1 MIIDDF
7 TLIKSIG
14 KGAFGEVF
22 LTSKK
27 GTNKLFATKKVSRQ
41 KATSQTLRKYFINE
55 IQILKEMNHKNII
68 HFEAIKQTV
77 HNFYI
82 ITEYCNGGG
91 LYECLNK
98 YRSLYKKAFSEE
110 IVQYLMR
117 QIVDGIKYIHA
128 KKIMHRDLK
137 LENILVN
144 FDNEND
150 KKNLNMLK
158 ATVKIIDFGFAT
170 HLGSKNVRY
179 STLGSPINMDPLLL
193 KKMADKD
200 GFTKSLGYDEKAD
213 IWSLGTVCYELLI
226 GQGVFNAQN
235 MNDLVKKVEL
245 GTYHIPTN
253 LSKEVVSFLN
263 GMLQYNSK
271 NRLSAEQLSR
281 HHFLTKNIKDFKK
294 IDLNKVSNKVDKQ
307 GLNINIKRNHSIW
320 AIFSEEDEKALIDI
334 PGNFYLNDL
343 KPIKEESNENPFKK
357 GNDNK
362 DMKKVDNNNLN
373 NNKIK
378 NDNNLNNNIYKN
390 NNQIKNN
397 NNNIITKNNNNA
409 NLNNNYINNNKD
421 FIKTN
426 NNNLKNNN
434 NIKYNNLNI
443 NNNNIN
449 NNNIQKNI
457 NNNINAN
464 NNINNNHNHNLK
476 INNQN
481 KNNLKDNN
489 INLNKNNLNNLYNNI
504 PNNNLKLNNNNINPN
519 LKNNNNLNNNNNLYN
534 KVNNIKNN
542 NKIEDKKEKIN
553 KDDKTKEKGKE
564 IDYDL
569 LRKQQ
574 KYYHELNLKNNKY
587 HRFANYT
594 YNNPYSL
601 GEIINNNNNVNPNN
615 NAIKNGNIN
624 NVQNKN
630 IIQNNQILTNQQHPQ
645 NQKIKIA
652 QPNFNQNILQ
662 QRHYSPILIRNDQK
676 YKGQISNN
684 NNNNDL
690 MNMSKRLPIGS
701 RMPQYNIQHYHLYQQ
716 SEQLDTH
723 SKSPIKI
730 KKLGEDEYKKMMV
743 KNLVLE
749 PQNKNNQ
756 VKQEKN
762 NKVVPETQNQI
773 ENNKYQKTKTYQ
785 EIPQNKKELND
796 MEKPKDNDRNKKRNK
811 EDNSQRNK
819 SPIENK
825 NSNTNKN
832 MNQNQYIYNDNKNQK
847 NKNEHSKSPIQ
858 QKVNYKNVTE
868 SPLNSKKDYNR
879 VVPSPLNTEKENKI
893 MNQNHLNLEKKQIQ
907 KKEEPNEPFNEPFP
921 MPENNEGFSRSSS
934 KNEKKE
940 LEPNNNDSLD
950 GLEDLIDFKLGD
962 ELCLEPENTEENKS
976 NNINDKDDNNLELPM
991 KKIMEHTVNRPT
1003 FGVPPPGSDPNDSYD
1018 FGDDFNS
1025 GVFQI
1030 NQRKMFD

>member
-27 GTNKLFATKKVSRQ
+27 GTNQLFATKKVSRQ
-41 KATSQTLRKYFINE
+41 KATSKTLKKYFVNE

-98 YRSLYKKAFSEE
+98 YRKIYKKAFNEE
-110 IVQYLMR
+110 IVQHLMR
-117 QIVDGIKYIHA
+117 QIVDGIKYIHS

-144 FDNEND
+144 FDDEND

-158 ATVKIIDFGFAT
+158 ATIKIIDFGFAT
-170 HLGSKNVRY
+170 YLGSKNVRY
-179 STLGSPINMDPLLL
+179 STLGSPINMDPILL
-193 KKMADKD
+193 KKMADKN
-200 GFTKSLGYDEKAD
+200 GFTKNMGYDEKAD

-226 GQGVFNAQN
+226 GEGVFNAQN

-271 NRLSAEQLSR
+271 YRLSAEQLSR

-343 KPIKEESNENPFKK
+343 KPIAEENNENPFKK

-378 NDNNLNNNIYKN
+378 NNNNLNNNIYKN

-397 NNNIITKNNNNA
+397 NNNIIKNNNA
-409 NLNNNYINNNKD
+409 NLYNNYINNNKN
-421 FIKTN
+421 IIQT

-434 NIKYNNLNI
+434 NIKNNNLNINNNIKNNNLNI

-464 NNINNNHNHNLK
+464 NNINNNHNLI
-476 INNQN
+476 INNMN
-481 KNNLKDNN
+481 NINNLKDNN
-489 INLNKNNLNNLYNNI
+489 INSNKNNLNNLYENI
-504 PNNNLKLNNNNINPN
+504 RINNLKINNNINPN
-519 LKNNNNLNNNNNLYN
+519 LKNNNNLNNNNNNNNLYN
-534 KVNNIKNN
+534 KINNIKIN
-542 NKIEDKKEKIN
+542 NKIEDNKEKIN

-574 KYYHELNLKNNKY
+574 KYYHELNLKNNKF

-601 GEIINNNNNVNPNN
+601 GETNINNNNANPANNV
-615 NAIKNGNIN
+615 IKNGNIN
-624 NVQNKN
+624 NAQNKN
-630 IIQNNQILTNQQHPQ
+630 IIQNNQILTNQPHQQ
-645 NQKIKIA
+645 NQKIQIA
-652 QPNFNQNILQ
+652 QPNYNQKILQ
-662 QRHYSPILIRNDQK
+662 QRHYSPIIIRADQNK
-676 YKGQISNN
+676 KDQISDN
-684 NNNNDL
+684 NNNNDKIDK
-690 MNMSKRLPIGS
+690 SKRLPIGS
-701 RMPQYNIQHYHLYQQ
+701 RMPQYNIQNFHLYQQ
-716 SEQLDTH
+716 SEQLNKY

-730 KKLGEDEYKKMMV
+730 KKIGEDEYKKMMV

-756 VKQEKN
+756 IKQESH
-762 NKVVPETQNQI
+762 NQKD
-773 ENNKYQKTKTYQ
+773 NNKYQKLKTYQ
-785 EIPQNKKELND
+785 EIPQNKTNLND
-796 MEKPKDNDRNKKRNK
+796 NEKPKDNDRNKKRNK
-811 EDNSQRNK
+811 EDFSQK
-819 SPIENK
+819 NK
-825 NSNTNKN
+825 NVIVNTNPNVNKIMN
-832 MNQNQYIYNDNKNQK
+832 NQNQNI
-847 NKNEHSKSPIQ
+847 KNEHSKTPVKQRIE
-858 QKVNYKNVTE
+858 YKNVTE

-879 VVPSPLNTEKENKI
+879 IVPSPLNKEKENKI
-893 MNQNHLNLEKKQIQ
+893 MKQNLINPEKKQIQ
-907 KKEEPNEPFNEPFP
+907 KKEEPNQPFNEPFP
-921 MPENNEGFSRSSS
+921 MPENNEAFSRAGS
-934 KNEKKE
+934 KNVKKE
-940 LEPNNNDSLD
+940 LEPKNNNDSLD